1 MDKHFVNITKKLKLK
16 ALEIEK
22 KGLTLPEILVSYK
35 YHSSIV
41 KIQSQMNDEKNLF
54 SFKSVTYEE
63 VLN

>member
-22 KGLTLPEILVSYK
+22 KRLTLPEILGSYK